1 MLSIQKRNRDFQ
13 VGDQVVHW
21 AYGLGEITQ
30 LDEKELSG
38 QTQQYYV
45 VRIRDL
51 TLWVPLE
58 NAAEH
63 GLRFPT
69 PAGNFQNL
77 FRLLS
82 AHAQPL
88 SDERFERK
96 NQVTERLRDGTIE
109 SICRVV
115 RDLTARKRIKKMNDY
130 DNNLLCRA
138 RDFLLIEW
146 CAALSV
152 SLQQAER
159 KLEEL
164 LGGN

>member
-1 MLSIQKRNRDFQ
+1 MQKRNRDFQ

-21 AYGLGEITQ
+21 EYGLGEITQ

-38 QTQQYYV
+38 QTRQYYV
-45 VRIRDL
+45 IQIREM
-51 TLWVPLE
+51 TMWIPLDF
-58 NAAEH
+58 AAEH
-63 GLRFPT
+63 SLRFLT
-69 PAGNFQNL
+69 SAENFQQL
-77 FRLLS
+77 FRLL
-82 AHAQPL
+82 AAPAEPL
-88 SDERFERK
+88 ADQRFERK
-96 NQVTERLRDGTIE
+96 NQVSERLQDGTIE

-130 DNNLLCRA
+130 DNNFLGRA

-146 CAALSV
+146 CVVLSV